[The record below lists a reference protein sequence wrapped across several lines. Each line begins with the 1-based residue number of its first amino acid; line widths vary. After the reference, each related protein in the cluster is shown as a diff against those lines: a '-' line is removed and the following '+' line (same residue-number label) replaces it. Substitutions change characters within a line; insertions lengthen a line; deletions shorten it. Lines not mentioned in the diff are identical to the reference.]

1 MFLLDSNIFL
11 EILLN
16 QNSRTRAEEFITSQN
31 PKALFIS
38 QFSLHSIGVIL
49 NKRKQLNVYKQFI
62 EEVIDN
68 INVISLNLAG
78 LKELGEIKEKFNL
91 DFDDAYQ
98 YLSAKQ
104 YGLKIVSFDKDFDK
118 TNITR
123 IQP

>member
-62 EEVIDN
+62 EEVIDH